1 MRLIVVGCGRMGVG
15 LARVLSQRGHSITVM
30 DRERTAMERLAPW
43 FRGETVAGSAFHRE
57 ATLRAGI
64 ERADGLAAVT
74 DSDEANVVVAR
85 LARLVFRVP
94 RVVARL
100 VDPRKAEIYH
110 RLGVQTVAP
119 ISWAMHR
126 LADLLAYS
134 ELDAL
139 LSLGGGEVEL
149 LAVDVPALLVG
160 RKVSTLTAPGEVRVV
175 ALTRR
180 GRAFIPSP
188 ETVFQKDDSA
198 HLAVLTTS
206 IERLRSLL
214 GTS

>member
-57 ATLRAGI
+57 AMLRAGI